1 MTMPDIPP
9 AASAEPAATAR
20 GEDHFLSRSFL
31 QAGGIAALIAREAP
45 AQRVL
50 SDAER
55 AESLHA
61 TLAERPPGDAWI
73 FGYGSLIWN
82 PTVHSVERRVA
93 RVRDWHRSFCLSVRV
108 GRGSLDK
115 PGLVLALDAGGEC
128 TGVAY
133 RIDEAVLH
141 TELELLWR
149 REMVSGS
156 YVPRWVAVHDAND
169 RPFGSALAFTMNTT
183 CEQYA
188 GHLNQQQVI
197 ECLATATG
205 VLGSSADYL
214 FRTCEGL
221 RACGVQDPD
230 LEHLHAQVTA
240 LQAKG

>member
-1 MTMPDIPP
+1 MTMPGTPP
-9 AASAEPAATAR
+9 AASAEPAATVR

-31 QAGGIAALIAREAP
+31 QSGGIAALIAREAP

-61 TLAERPPGDAWI
+61 LLAERPPGDAWI
-73 FGYGSLIWN
+73 FAYGSLIWN

-240 LQAKG
+240 LQTKG

>member
-1 MTMPDIPP
+1 MPDPIPAP
-9 AASAEPAATAR
+9 DPEPAAPAR

-31 QAGGIAALIAREAP
+31 QSGGIAALVAREAP

-50 SDAER
+50 TDAER
-55 AESLHA
+55 AESLVA
-61 TLAERPPGDAWI
+61 ILAQRPPGDAWL

-93 RVRDWHRSFCLSVRV
+93 RVSGWHRSFCLSVRV
-108 GRGSLDK
+108 GRGSLDR
-115 PGLVLALDAGGEC
+115 PGLVLALDSGGEC

-133 RIDEAVLH
+133 RIEEAVLH
-141 TELELLWR
+141 PELELLWR

-156 YVPRWVAVHDAND
+156 YVPRWVPVLDAQGEA
-169 RPFGSALAFTMNTT
+169 FGSALAFTMNTT

-188 GHLNQQQVI
+188 GHLNQEQVI
-197 ECLATATG
+197 ERLATATG

-221 RACGVQDPD
+221 LACGVQDAD
-230 LEHLHAQVTA
+230 LEHLRTQVTA

>member
-1 MTMPDIPP
+1 MPDP
-9 AASAEPAATAR
+9 APEPAPEPAAPVR

-31 QAGGIAALIAREAP
+31 QSGGIAALVAREAP

-50 SDAER
+50 TDAER

-61 TLAERPPGDAWI
+61 ILAERPAGDAWL

-93 RVRDWHRSFCLSVRV
+93 RVSGWHRSFCLSVRV
-108 GRGSLDK
+108 GRGSLDR

-133 RIDEAVLH
+133 RIEEAVLH

-156 YVPRWVAVHDAND
+156 YVPRWVPVHDAQGE
-169 RPFGSALAFTMNTT
+169 PFGSALAFTMNTG

-188 GHLNQQQVI
+188 GHLNEEQVI

-205 VLGSSADYL
+205 ILGSSADYL

-221 RACGVQDPD
+221 LACGVQDTD
-230 LEHLHAQVTA
+230 LERLRALVTA
-240 LQAKG
+240 LQSRG

>member
-1 MTMPDIPP
+1 MTMPDSTP
-9 AASAEPAATAR
+9 ASGEEPATPAS
-20 GEDHFLSRSFL
+20 GEEHYLSRSFL
-31 QAGGIAALIAREAP
+31 QSGGIAALVARELP

-61 TLAERPPGDAWI
+61 VLEQRPPGDAWL

-93 RVRDWHRSFCLSVRV
+93 RITDWHRSFCLSVRV
-108 GRGSLDK
+108 GRGSLDC

-133 RIDEAVLH
+133 RIEEAVLH
-141 TELELLWR
+141 SELELLWR

-156 YVPRWVAVHDAND
+156 YVPRWVAVHDTGGEA
-169 RPFGSALAFTMNTT
+169 FGSALAFTMNTGS
-183 CEQYA
+183 EQYA
-188 GHLNQQQVI
+188 GHLSEAQVV

-221 RACGVQDPD
+221 QACGVRDAD
-230 LEHLHAQVTA
+230 LEHLKAQVAA
-240 LQAKG
+240 LLAKG